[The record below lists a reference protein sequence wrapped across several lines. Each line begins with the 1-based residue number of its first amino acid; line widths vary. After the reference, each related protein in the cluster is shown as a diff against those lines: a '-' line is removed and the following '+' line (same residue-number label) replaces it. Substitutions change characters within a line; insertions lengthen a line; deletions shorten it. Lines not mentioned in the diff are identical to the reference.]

1 MLELKRRRENL
12 TKSQETLAAWCAEQ
26 GAPLACNDDLLDA
39 IATLTGWGVLR
50 LRIAAKEKPPRA
62 SG

>member
-1 MLELKRRRENL
+1 VHMLELKRRRENL

-50 LRIAAKEKPPRA
+50 LRIAQ
-62 SG
+62 